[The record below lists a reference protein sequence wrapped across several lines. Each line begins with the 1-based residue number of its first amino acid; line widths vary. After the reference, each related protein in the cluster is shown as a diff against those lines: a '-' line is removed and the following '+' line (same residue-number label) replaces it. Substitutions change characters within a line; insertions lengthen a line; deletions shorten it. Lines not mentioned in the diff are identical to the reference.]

1 MSLFKES
8 KKTSATDASSGMS
21 EPQANPYLNAQRTWN
36 SHVGSLVASRL
47 IWQLTA
53 IVALLLVLASVG
65 GIIYIGSQS
74 KFVPYVV
81 EVDKLGESAPVT
93 PADLAAKVDPRV
105 VRAALSEF
113 IVNTRSVTAD
123 IALQRKAIVQVY
135 SMLPAGG
142 VAAKKMDEHLNG
154 NPEANPFKR
163 AASELVNVDIVSA
176 IPQSKDTW
184 QIDWSE
190 SVRSRKGELLAKP
203 SRMRALITVRVGA
216 DGTRNEEQFRAN
228 PLGIYITDFSWA
240 KQF

>member
-1 MSLFKES
+1 MSLFKRS
-8 KKTSATDASSGMS
+8 KKRGAEAASGIS
-21 EPQANPYLNAQRTWN
+21 EGQVNPYLNAQRTWN

-53 IVALLLVLASVG
+53 IIALLVVLASVG

-81 EVDKLGESAPVT
+81 EVNKLGESAPVAA
-93 PADLAAKVDPRV
+93 ADVAAKVDPRI
-105 VRAALSEF
+105 VRAALGEF
-113 IVNTRSVTAD
+113 IVNARSVSAD
-123 IALQRKAIVQVY
+123 IALQRKAIVQAY
-135 SMLPAGG
+135 SMLPAG
-142 VAAKKMDEHLNG
+142 AASANKMNEYLNG

-163 AASELVNVDIVSA
+163 AANELVNVDIVSV

-184 QIDWSE
+184 QVDWTE
-190 SVRSRKGELLAKP
+190 TVRSRKGELLTRP
-203 SRMRALITVRVGA
+203 SRMRALLAVRIGA